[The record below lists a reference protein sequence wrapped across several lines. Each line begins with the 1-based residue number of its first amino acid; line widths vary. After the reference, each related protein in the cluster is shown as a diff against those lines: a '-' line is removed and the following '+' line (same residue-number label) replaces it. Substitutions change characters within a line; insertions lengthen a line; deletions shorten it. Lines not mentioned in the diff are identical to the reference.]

1 MSPAQKLKEQENLF
15 DVAVSHSLVLRSRLA
30 WHIIFWVSF
39 LLYEGFIWGM
49 VDGKYTERL
58 MISLLELPVKI
69 MATYFTLYVLIDKLL
84 INRRYGSFL
93 LGLIASMAAFGLL
106 FRILSYFVVYPLYY
120 PEGQSLPLFFLPK
133 ILIYIGTM
141 YALVAIV
148 ASFHL
153 LKHWY
158 NHQRTAQVLEQM
170 AQQLEKEKLEA
181 ELKLLKSQI
190 NPHFLFNTLNNLYAL
205 TLSDSAKAPEMVHKL
220 SELMSYMLYDSNQAE
235 VPLLKE
241 VQHLQNYI
249 ALETMRYTERLDV
262 SLNLYDNL
270 DDIDIAPLLIL
281 PFVENSF
288 KHGVHNQLAQS
299 WVRVDILLQENTLV
313 VKVENSTGATPEATS
328 TPRPFS
334 GIGLQNVKKRL
345 ALIYPGRHTL
355 QIHAE
360 AETFLVVMKI
370 ELSEVPVRKPT
381 GVNAYPTYT

>member
-1 MSPAQKLKEQENLF
+1 
-15 DVAVSHSLVLRSRLA
+15 
-30 WHIIFWVSF
+30 
-39 LLYEGFIWGM
+39 
-49 VDGKYTERL
+49 
-58 MISLLELPVKI
+58 
-69 MATYFTLYVLIDKLL
+69 
-84 INRRYGSFL
+84 
-93 LGLIASMAAFGLL
+93 
-106 FRILSYFVVYPLYY
+106 
-120 PEGQSLPLFFLPK
+120 
-133 ILIYIGTM
+133 
-141 YALVAIV
+141 
-148 ASFHL
+148 
-153 LKHWY
+153 
-158 NHQRTAQVLEQM
+158 M

-205 TLSDSAKAPEMVHKL
+205 TLNDSAKAPEMVHKL

-235 VPLLKE
+235 VPLVKE

-288 KHGVHNQLAQS
+288 KHGVHNQIAQS
-299 WVRVDILLQENTLV
+299 WVRVDILVQENTLV
-313 VKVENSTGATPEATS
+313 VKIENSTAAIPEATG
-328 TPRPFS
+328 TQRPFS

-370 ELSEVPVRKPT
+370 ELSEARVRKPT
-381 GVNAYPTYT
+381 GVNSYPAYT